1 MKIILVQR
9 PSGSGFSL
17 EAVYGAIH
25 KQLDKEIDISIYQFD
40 KEKFFKNILEL
51 RKMEADLY
59 HITGDIHYLTLFLPR
74 SKSVLT
80 IHDVGRY
87 LYDLKGIKKWI
98 YKVVWIILPIYF
110 STAIFFSSEVT
121 KKRVQKITSFEKKL
135 NFVAKLCSNLDFK
148 NPEPTRKAERPY
160 ILHVGTAANKNLH
173 TVIQSIEKIDCKLL
187 IVGELTESDRSKLND
202 KGIEFENFI
211 NINKKELE
219 GLYLKADL
227 VTFPSLHEG
236 FGLPIIEGQASQT
249 PVITSNFSP
258 MSEVAGKGAILINP
272 LDASE
277 ISESINRVLTD
288 TEFTRKLIERGSDN
302 AKLYSSEII
311 ARNHLGYYQW
321 ILDART

>member
-1 MKIILVQR
+1 MKIVLVQR

-25 KQLDKEIDISIYQFD
+25 EKLDKEIDISIFQFD
-40 KEKFFKNILEL
+40 KKNFFKNILEL
-51 RKMEADLY
+51 RKMDADLY

-87 LYDLKGIKKWI
+87 LYDLRGLKKWI

-160 ILHVGTAANKNLH
+160 ILHVGTAANKNLR

-187 IVGELTESDRSKLND
+187 IVGELTESDRSSLND
-202 KGIEFENFI
+202 KEIEFENFI

-302 AKLYSSEII
+302 AKLYSTEII